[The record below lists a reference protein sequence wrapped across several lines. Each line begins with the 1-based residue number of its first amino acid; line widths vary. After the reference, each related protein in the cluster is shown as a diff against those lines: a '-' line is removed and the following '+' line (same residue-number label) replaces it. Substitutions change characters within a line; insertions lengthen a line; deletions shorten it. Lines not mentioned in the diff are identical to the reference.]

1 MTGTTVLWLRRDLRI
16 DDHPALLAAAA
27 GDRDVLALF
36 VVDDALM
43 RPSGLPRRHFLAS
56 SLAALDDSLGGRLL
70 IVHGRPDSVVP
81 QLARAV
87 QAAEVHVSADFGPY
101 GRRRDNAVNHALL
114 DHEISLVA
122 TGSPYAVGPGRVR
135 KPDGG
140 GYAVFTPFFRA
151 WAAHGW
157 RAPAGTG
164 PGVCWIDPAG
174 LPGKHWKPA
183 EMLTG
188 QPGPTLPDAGERA
201 AQAAWRR
208 FLERDLDDYATDRDR
223 PDLDRTSRMSPYL
236 KWGAIHPR
244 TLLAGLSDRR
254 SKGAASFRRELAWRE
269 FYADVL
275 FHHPDSARRSIDA
288 SVDRMQWDTGADA
301 EDRLSR
307 WQLGRTGYPVVDA
320 GMRQLLAEGWMHNRV
335 RMIVASFL
343 VKDLHLPWQLGARH
357 FLDHLVDGDLASNN
371 HGWQWVAGAGPQA
384 AQFTRVFNPVL
395 QGHKFDPDGAYVRR
409 YVEELRGV
417 GGAGVHEPWELPGGP
432 PAGYPERIV
441 DHATEREVTL
451 QRWANRPR

>member
-1 MTGTTVLWLRRDLRI
+1 MTGTTMLWLRRDLRI
-16 DDHPALLAAAA
+16 DDHPALLSAAE
-27 GDRDVLALF
+27 GDRDVLAMF
-36 VVDDALM
+36 VVDDTLM
-43 RPSGLPRRHFLAS
+43 RPSGLPRRHFLSS

-70 IVHGRPDSVVP
+70 IVHGRPSVLVP

-87 QAAEVHVSADFGPY
+87 GATEVHLTADYGPY
-101 GRRRDNAVNHALL
+101 GRARDAAVEGALAEH
-114 DHEISLVA
+114 DIAMVA
-122 TGSPYAVGPGRVR
+122 TGSPYAVAPGRVR

-140 GYAVFTPFFRA
+140 GYAVFSPFFRA

-157 RAPAGTG
+157 RLPAGTG
-164 PGVCWIDPAG
+164 PKVSWIDPAG
-174 LPGKHWKPA
+174 LPAKHWKPT

-188 QPGPTLPDAGERA
+188 QPGPTLPKAGEDA
-201 AQAAWRR
+201 AHTAWRR
-208 FLERDLDDYATDRDR
+208 FLEYDVDDYAADRDR

-244 TLLAGLSDRR
+244 TLLADLAGRR
-254 SKGAASFRRELAWRE
+254 TQGAASYRRELAWRE

-275 FHHPDSARRSIDA
+275 FQHPDSARRSLDP
-288 SVDRMQWDTGADA
+288 SVDRMRWDSGADA
-301 EDRLSR
+301 DDRLRR
-307 WQLGRTGYPVVDA
+307 WQLGRTGYPIVDA
-320 GMRQLLAEGWMHNRV
+320 GMRQLLAEGWIHNRV

-343 VKDLHLPWQLGARH
+343 IKDLHLPWQLGARH
-357 FLDHLVDGDLASNN
+357 FLKHLVDGDLASNN

-395 QGHKFDPDGAYVRR
+395 QGRKFDPDGGYVRR

-417 GGAGVHEPWELPGGP
+417 EGADVHEPWELPGGP
-432 PAGYPERIV
+432 PAEYPERLV

-451 QRWANRPR
+451 RRWAARPR